1 MIVKMTNIKFKKFLK
16 WIDYRVNDSAPFQ
29 WKCFGEN
36 AMFFNHI
43 SDDKQASI
51 CAIVDLKDQT
61 VYEVNVTR
69 SDPEMTYVAFRW
81 FHPDYKKAYFKEAKK
96 RGVSAKQA
104 WDAVDFTDTADVSV
118 IKGIIKTLMKE
129 PQK

>member
-1 MIVKMTNIKFKKFLK
+1 MTVKMTNIKFKKFLK

-36 AMFFNHI
+36 ALFFNHI
-43 SDDKQASI
+43 SDDKQVSI

-69 SDPEMTYVAFRW
+69 R
-81 FHPDYKKAYFKEAKK
+81 
-96 RGVSAKQA
+96 
-104 WDAVDFTDTADVSV
+104 VDHVKVKHRRLVLTISH
-118 IKGIIKTLMKE
+118 ISL
-129 PQK
+129 